1 MTVTESA
8 RDAILNRIKQSL
20 AVPSPHPHWMD
31 SSAGDGSLF
40 PLPEPNEQAR
50 AARFRE
56 EFAAVQGEWHEAA
69 SLEDAQAW
77 LRRWINSNSFS
88 SILSVDNPR
97 LRSVLDG
104 VDGIHWIVPGA
115 GTKGWENYSLGVT
128 TCESLVAESGTIL
141 VSAGISGR
149 APSVLPP
156 VHLVVATA
164 DQLVADI
171 DTSIQRIRARYP
183 DQLPSTMSW
192 ITGPSR
198 TADIEKIL
206 VLGAHGPKR
215 LAILLLPSG
224 SIPEDHSPNES
235 R

>member
-1 MTVTESA
+1 MTVTDSA
-8 RDAILNRIKQSL
+8 RDAILGRIKQSL
-20 AVPSPHPHWMD
+20 SVPSPHPHWME
-31 SSAGDGSLF
+31 SRAAEGALF
-40 PLPEPNEQAR
+40 PLPEPTEEAR
-50 AARFRE
+50 AARFRD
-56 EFAAVQGEWHEAA
+56 EFAAVQGEWQQVA
-69 SLEDAQAW
+69 SLDEAKAW
-77 LRRWINSNSFS
+77 LHGWIQENGFS
-88 SILSVDNPR
+88 TLLSIDNLR

-104 VDGIHWIVPGA
+104 VNGVHWIVPGA
-115 GTKGWENYSLGVT
+115 GTKGWEAYSLGVT

-141 VSAGISGR
+141 VSAAISGR

-171 DTSIQRIRARYP
+171 DTSIQRLRSRYP
-183 DQLPSTMSW
+183 EQLPSTMSW

-215 LAILLLPSG
+215 LAVLLLPSG
-224 SIPEDHSPNES
+224 SLPEDC
-235 R
+235 